1 MPKYEMVALWHAN
14 DNEQGTFGETVEADT
29 PEQAEEV
36 LFDWME
42 EAEPHTDRDAYLVVD
57 CKAITFDQQQCRETV
72 ERAQAAVAKVES
84 YLRRSY
90 PAMAFA
96 ALDEVNKLLEV
107 AMTELQ
113 R

>member
-1 MPKYEMVALWHAN
+1 MPKYEMVALWHAG
-14 DNEQGTFGETVEADT
+14 DTEQGTFSETVEADDVRMAKKT
-29 PEQAEEV
+29 

-42 EAEPHTDRDAYLVVD
+42 EAEPHTDRDAYQVVH
-57 CKAITFDQQQCRETV
+57 CQAITFDQQQCRETV
-72 ERAQAAVAKVES
+72 ERAQAALAKVES